1 MSITTIFLLLGG
13 LGLFLFGMKMMS
25 DGLERVAGARMRSI
39 LEFFTKN
46 RFVGMLVGILF
57 TAVVQSSSATTVMVV
72 SFVNSGL
79 MNLYQAAGVILG
91 ANIGTTVT
99 GQLIAFNLS
108 DIAPLFVIIGV
119 VMFMF
124 SKKQNVKKI
133 GGVILGFGILF
144 MGLSTMSDAMSSLR
158 ESPHMVSL
166 LKSLTNPLAAILVGF
181 GITAVLQSSSATVGI
196 IILMASQGLLD
207 FNICFFLILGCN
219 MGSCVSAL
227 LASLGGKKD
236 AKRAAWI
243 HFLFN
248 IIGSVAIFAVLM
260 FALNPIADAIMRV
273 SGGNAGRAV
282 ANAHTLIKICEVVL
296 LFPFMN
302 WVVKATYVFIPG
314 SDPSPEDAYEL
325 KYIGKST
332 IITPTTAVIAVI
344 HELEHMGDLA
354 IENLKRGM
362 DALCTMNSDLITEV
376 YRQEGY
382 IDYLNKEITNYLV
395 RINEMDIPLKD
406 AELVGG
412 LFHVVNDIER
422 IGDHAENFA
431 DSAKVRI
438 EKNLDFSE
446 KGVKQLQDM
455 MDLVEKTLEYSFD
468 MFANRS
474 QEHMAEV
481 IALEDEVD
489 DREKKLQKAH
499 VKRLTK
505 GKCTPEAGMIFSDT
519 ISGLERVA
527 DHATNIA
534 FAILEPQDVDVD
546 EGEEEEE

>member
-144 MGLSTMSDAMSSLR
+144 MGLSTMSDAMSTLR

-314 SDPSPEDAYEL
+314 SDPAPEDAYEL